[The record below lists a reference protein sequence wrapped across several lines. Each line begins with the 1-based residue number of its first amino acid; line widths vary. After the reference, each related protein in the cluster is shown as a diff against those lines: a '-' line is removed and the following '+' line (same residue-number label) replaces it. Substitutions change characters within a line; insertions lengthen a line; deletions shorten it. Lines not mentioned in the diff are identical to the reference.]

1 MGLDTW
7 KRNVGQPPPE
17 LEARLHITCFV
28 SFDST
33 YMMCQKLQYDITF
46 FFAFFFNIWATRSP
60 TPFEL

>member
-1 MGLDTW
+1 MGLDKW

-33 YMMCQKLQYDITF
+33 YDVPK
-46 FFAFFFNIWATRSP
+46 ATI
-60 TPFEL
+60 